1 MTYQT
6 KKLILYVLAI
16 GVGTAFVVAL
26 FEFPEYSSQFGT
38 LVLALTLGVL
48 MWYAHDTNRIAN
60 ETVSQTELQTMP
72 IMALYIRNIDDGTR
86 DEKTVHRLK
95 QYAITQQVNQ
105 SISPSP
111 FFIALR
117 NMGNGPAFNTVIEN
131 ENFLAEKYQTRFFA
145 PLKDEHAVKVIKKP
159 ADKIRNLADLNA
171 EVFSIKCQ
179 SFLGKHYEYKYRIV
193 DVEEKIVEFLK

>member
-60 ETVSQTELQTMP
+60 ETSV
-72 IMALYIRNIDDGTR
+72 
-86 DEKTVHRLK
+86 K
-95 QYAITQQVNQ
+95 QSYRQ
-105 SISPSP
+105 
-111 FFIALR
+111 
-117 NMGNGPAFNTVIEN
+117 
-131 ENFLAEKYQTRFFA
+131 
-145 PLKDEHAVKVIKKP
+145 
-159 ADKIRNLADLNA
+159 
-171 EVFSIKCQ
+171 CQ
-179 SFLGKHYEYKYRIV
+179 
-193 DVEEKIVEFLK
+193 